1 MWEIVVIVVFL
12 VIGFLLGF
20 YFYVSAGDKVQVFLH
35 REPKRKK
42 KNPRKN
48 MLEERMKKQN
58 QSWTAFN
65 CGLDDMDETELSWLP
80 GKKKIRHI
88 AIQKEKRDKSLFFPY
103 FGAFSRYYKYRGGKE
118 YKSGRY

>member
-1 MWEIVVIVVFL
+1 MWEIVMIVVFL

-42 KNPRKN
+42 
-48 MLEERMKKQN
+48 QN

-65 CGLDDMDETELSWLP
+65 CGLDDMDETEHILASR
-80 GKKKIRHI
+80 KKEDHAYCYPKR
-88 AIQKEKRDKSLFFPY
+88 KE
-103 FGAFSRYYKYRGGKE
+103 G
-118 YKSGRY
+118 

>member
-1 MWEIVVIVVFL
+1 MWEIVMIVVFL

-35 REPKRKK
+35 REPKQKK

-58 QSWTAFN
+58 QSWTEWS
-65 CGLDDMDETELSWLP
+65 CDLDEEDASEHILSSR
-80 GKKKIRHI
+80 KKEDT
-88 AIQKEKRDKSLFFPY
+88 AYCFAKEKVED
-103 FGAFSRYYKYRGGKE
+103 
-118 YKSGRY
+118 

>member
-1 MWEIVVIVVFL
+1 MWEIVMIVVFL

-20 YFYVSAGDKVQVFLH
+20 YFYVSAGDKVHVFLH

-65 CGLDDMDETELSWLP
+65 CGLDDMDETEHILASR
-80 GKKKIRHI
+80 KKEDHAYCYPKR
-88 AIQKEKRDKSLFFPY
+88 KE
-103 FGAFSRYYKYRGGKE
+103 G
-118 YKSGRY
+118 

>member
-58 QSWTAFN
+58 RPGQHLIVDWTIWTRQN
-65 CGLDDMDETELSWLP
+65 ISWLP

>member
-1 MWEIVVIVVFL
+1 MWEIVMIVVFL

-65 CGLDDMDETELSWLP
+65 CGLDDMDETEHILASRKKRRSGILLS
-80 GKKKIRHI
+80 KKKRGINPSFFLI
-88 AIQKEKRDKSLFFPY
+88 LELFHDTISI
-103 FGAFSRYYKYRGGKE
+103 GVKGV
-118 YKSGRY
+118 